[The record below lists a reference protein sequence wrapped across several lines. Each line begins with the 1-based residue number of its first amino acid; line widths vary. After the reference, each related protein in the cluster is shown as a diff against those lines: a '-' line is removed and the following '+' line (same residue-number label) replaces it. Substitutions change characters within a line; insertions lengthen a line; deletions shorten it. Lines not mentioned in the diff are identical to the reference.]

1 VERIEA
7 DLKRRIDALNKAE
20 HEWFAGVPEAQKAMC
35 RAIPPKTLFSDMPK
49 DCVRMFFVREGSEL
63 AVPSGWQADVRNASA
78 ASWQA
83 IIKLTLWALG
93 PPLFVLAL
101 GVSLIW
107 AFAGFKQA
115 SKP

>member
-1 VERIEA
+1 MVRGSA
-7 DLKRRIDALNKAE
+7 RGTKS
-20 HEWFAGVPEAQKAMC
+20 HVPGH
-35 RAIPPKTLFSDMPK
+35 PPKTLFSDMPK